1 MTEVGGSRSGFSS
14 GERIVHG
21 AAHDGAADQHGAG
34 RGQTTQHEGYYRGID
49 AAVVEQT
56 IHCLLTASQLMPGFH
71 HALQEGDTV
80 QYQQGIDGIV
90 ADQAG
95 LQRGENEV
103 DRHHVDGYNHD
114 AGDGHNQ
121 VQRLLH
127 GQKADDDGKDY
138 CQLDE

>member
-1 MTEVGGSRSGFSS
+1 
-14 GERIVHG
+14 
-21 AAHDGAADQHGAG
+21 
-34 RGQTTQHEGYYRGID
+34 
-49 AAVVEQT
+49 
-56 IHCLLTASQLMPGFH
+56 MPGFH
-71 HALQEGDTV
+71 HTLQIGDTV
-80 QYQQGIDGIV
+80 QYQQSVDGIV
-90 ADQAG
+90 TDQAF

-103 DRHHVDGYNHD
+103 DRHHVDDHNHD